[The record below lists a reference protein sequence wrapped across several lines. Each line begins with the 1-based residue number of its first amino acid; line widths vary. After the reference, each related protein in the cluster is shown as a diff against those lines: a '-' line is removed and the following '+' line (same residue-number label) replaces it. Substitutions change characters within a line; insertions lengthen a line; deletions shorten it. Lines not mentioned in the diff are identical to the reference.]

1 VKSYTVVALV
11 GTLCLPATYSFTRDG
26 YIVLTGII
34 VVALGCIA
42 GLIVQFY
49 MKYGF
54 HPGRIIMAFAAGVM
68 VSELV
73 AFGYYFLNYGYQDSK
88 LYVGMSIATIEFL
101 VISIVGSVALL
112 AAALIT
118 QSLRIK

>member
-1 VKSYTVVALV
+1 MKSYPVVALI

-26 YIVLTGII
+26 HIVLTGII

-49 MKYGF
+49 MKNGF
-54 HPGRIIMAFAAGVM
+54 HPGRLIMAFTAGIM
-68 VSELV
+68 VSELI

-112 AAALIT
+112 AAVRIT
-118 QSLRIK
+118 QNLSAK